1 MGTGIQL
8 VRQLTPEARHE
19 LEHADEVLYVA
30 ADPAMSRWL
39 AELNPNSRSLA
50 GLYRPG
56 IPRRQ
61 IYLEMVEEILAAVRR
76 GARVCV
82 AFYGHPGVV
91 VTPSHEAVARAR
103 AEGYE
108 ARMLPAVSA
117 EDCLIADLGVDP
129 MHGWQSYD
137 ATALL
142 LGRHVLD
149 PTASL
154 VLWQVDATGK
164 LDWDLEPKPLAL
176 RVLADYLLR
185 LYPPG
190 HEVVFYNASIYPV
203 ARPVIERMRLDAIPA
218 LEAVPAPTLYVPPLP
233 PRPVDREAAER
244 LGLKPE

>member
-8 VRQLTPEARHE
+8 VRQLTPEARHA
-19 LEHADEVLYVA
+19 LEHADEVLYMA
-30 ADPAMSRWL
+30 SDPAMAMWL

-50 GLYRPG
+50 GFYRPAV
-56 IPRRQ
+56 PRRQ
-61 IYLEMVEEILAAVRR
+61 IYEEMVEEILGAVRR
-76 GARVCV
+76 GARVCA

-91 VTPSHEAVARAR
+91 VTPSHEAIARAR

-108 ARMLPAVSA
+108 ARMLPAISA

-154 VLWQVDATGK
+154 VIWQVDATGK
-164 LDWDLEPKPLAL
+164 LDWDLAPKPAGLQAL
-176 RVLADYLLR
+176 SDYLLG
-185 LYPPG
+185 LYPPE
-190 HEVVFYNASIYPV
+190 HEIVFYNASIYPV
-203 ARPVIERMRLDAIPA
+203 AGPVIERIRLDTLAT
-218 LEAVPAPTLYVPPLP
+218 LEAAPAPTLYVPPLP
-233 PRPVDREAAER
+233 PRPLDRKAAR
-244 LGLKPE
+244 RMGITLA